1 MGVQILENLLNIRV
15 PVIAAVEGRLDVH
28 SEYALVA
35 LTRNCLSTV
44 DSRRCNDDTY

>member
-15 PVIAAVEGRLDVH
+15 PVMAAVEGRLDVH

-35 LTRNCLSTV
+35 LARNCLSTV
-44 DSRRCNDDTY
+44 DSRRYNDDTY